1 MRNAEVAAVFYEI
14 ADILELQGV
23 PFKPQAYR
31 RAAAAIE
38 QLDGEIAR
46 AVETGSHKDIPGVGN
61 AIAAKIEELVE
72 TGRLDYL
79 DRLRAE
85 VPEGLL
91 EIMAI
96 PDVGPKTAMLLHREL
111 GISSVDELKEAA
123 EAGRISALKGFGEK
137 TQQRLLRGIKT
148 LESKG
153 RRSLLGEA
161 APVAQAYLEYLRGC
175 VSADMMGV
183 CGSLRRGKETIGDVD
198 ILVASRDPE
207 DVANAFTGY
216 QRVEEVIAKGATKSS
231 VRLAGGF
238 QVDLRVVDPDSCGAA
253 LQYFTGSKEHNV
265 VIRKIGVEIGL
276 KVNEYG
282 VFDRTTDEKLAG
294 ANEEGVYAALGLPWI
309 PPELREDQGEVDA
322 AREGRLP
329 DLVDASDIRGDLHI
343 HTEWSDGSEAI
354 GDIIAAAH
362 SRDYDYIAITDHTQS
377 LAIANGLSPDD
388 LRRQIDAVRREEE
401 RQGGAVRVFAG
412 TEVDI
417 LGDGSLDLP
426 SAVLEDLDLVVASV
440 HSRMKMSQREMT
452 DRVITAIES
461 GLVDVIGHP
470 TGRIIGRREALQLD
484 LERVFDAA
492 AENDVAMEINCFP
505 DRLDL
510 RDVHCRLAKGR
521 GVSMAIGT
529 DSHSIRHLDYIGFGI
544 VTARRG
550 WLEKDD
556 VLNSLG
562 AKELEQRLQRRR
574 T

>member
-175 VSADMMGV
+175 VSADMMDV
-183 CGSLRRGKETIGDVD
+183 CGSLRRGKETIGDLD